1 MSVHGA
7 NRLGSNSLLDLVVF
21 GRAVANRCA
30 DTIKPGQPHKTLPSD
45 SCDKALGLLDKLR
58 YANGDTPTSVIRD
71 RMQRTMQ
78 NDAAVFRTSKTLEE
92 GCAKMSE
99 IFDSFQDVKVTDR
112 SLVWNSDL
120 IETYELNNLLL
131 NAVATINSAEQR
143 KESRGAH
150 AHEDFPD
157 RDDVNW
163 QKHTLVN
170 VDDNGKCSF
179 DYRPVHMYTLSKDV
193 DVVPPKPR
201 VY

>member
-1 MSVHGA
+1 
-7 NRLGSNSLLDLVVF
+7 
-21 GRAVANRCA
+21 
-30 DTIKPGQPHKTLPSD
+30 
-45 SCDKALGLLDKLR
+45 ALGLLDKLR
-58 YANGDTPTSVIRD
+58 HANGSTPTAVIRD
-71 RMQRTMQ
+71 NMQRTMQ
-78 NDAAVFRTSKTLEE
+78 SDAAVFRTSKTLKE
-92 GCAKMSE
+92 GVDKMAE
-99 IFDSFQDVKVTDR
+99 IFATFEDVKVSDR

-150 AHEDFPD
+150 SHEDFPD

-163 QKHTLVN
+163 QKHTLVT
-170 VDDNGKCSF
+170 VDDKGKCEF